1 MLSLNT
7 QTNSSRSNNKVP
19 PNSIS
24 DRDTPVSPEDF
35 KTVAMLTALYV
46 EVEQIQRRIDALE
59 PADHKTESEKSL
71 RRSSSFPDPVT
82 DRTEYSPIVK
92 IAFEALKFLFLVFA
106 GFALAYVLSVGL
118 RAPYS
123 VIDALHDLASGWL
136 LPLTALTF
144 CAIAVASLNESLK

>member
-7 QTNSSRSNNKVP
+7 QTNSSRSKNKVP

-24 DRDTPVSPEDF
+24 DCDTPVSPEDF
-35 KTVAMLTALYV
+35 KTVAMLTALYI

-59 PADHKTESEKSL
+59 QADHKTESEKSL
-71 RRSSSFPDPVT
+71 RRSNSFPDPVT

-92 IAFEALKFLFLVFA
+92 IAFEALKFLFLGFA

-118 RAPYS
+118 QSPHS

-144 CAIAVASLNESLK
+144 CAIAVASLSESLK

>member
-7 QTNSSRSNNKVP
+7 QTNSSHSKNKVP

-35 KTVAMLTALYV
+35 KTVAMLTALYI

-59 PADHKTESEKSL
+59 QADHKTESEKSL
-71 RRSSSFPDPVT
+71 RRSNSFPDPVT
-82 DRTEYSPIVK
+82 DRTEYSPVVK

-118 RAPYS
+118 QSPHS

>member
-7 QTNSSRSNNKVP
+7 QTNSSRSKNKVP
-19 PNSIS
+19 PTSIS

-35 KTVAMLTALYV
+35 KTVAMLTALYI

-59 PADHKTESEKSL
+59 QADHKTASEKSL
-71 RRSSSFPDPVT
+71 RRSNSFPDPVT
-82 DRTEYSPIVK
+82 DRTEYSPTVK

-106 GFALAYVLSVGL
+106 GFALAYALSVGL
-118 RAPYS
+118 QAPHS
-123 VIDALHDLASGWL
+123 IIDALHALATSWL